1 MPAKLKPENK
11 IKQLEAKLQEAT
23 SILTAINF
31 MNLNDDY
38 PEKLQDAISKFLN
51 GEEYAL
57 KLKREREN
65 DLP

>member
-11 IKQLEAKLQEAT
+11 IKALEKKLQEAT
-23 SILTAINF
+23 NIMTAINF
-31 MNLNDDY
+31 MNLNDEY
-38 PEKLQDAISKFLN
+38 PTKLRDAMDKFLN